1 MKHLSIDLETFSATD
16 LTKAGVYRYTEDP
29 TFQILLFGY
38 SIDGAPARV
47 IDLASGEHIP
57 ADILQALVDAEVLKS
72 AFNAAFERICLSA
85 HLRRQH
91 PDLLSEGFLDPAQW
105 HCIMVW
111 ASSLGLPMSL
121 DGVAKALRLDVQKEQ
136 AGKRLIR
143 RFTIPSK
150 DGGRVLPGDDPVAWM
165 EFVSYN
171 QADMDVEVA
180 LGKRLAKHP
189 CPRPSGQP
197 TPWISASTIPE
208 SASTRCPAPC
218 PN

>member
-38 SIDGAPARV
+38 SIDGASARV

-57 ADILQALVDAEVLKS
+57 ADILQALMDAKVVKS
-72 AFNAAFERICLSA
+72 AFNVAFERIFLSA
-85 HLRRQH
+85 HLRKYH
-91 PDLLSEGFLDPAQW
+91 PDLIGEGFLDPAQW
-105 HCIMVW
+105 RCTMVW
-111 ASSLGLPMSL
+111 AASLGLPMSL
-121 DGVAKALRLDVQKEQ
+121 EAAGKVLALSIGKDQES
-136 AGKRLIR
+136 KRLIQ

-171 QADMDVEVA
+171 QADVDVEVA

-197 TPWISASTIPE
+197 TPWISASTTPE
-208 SASTRCPAPC
+208 SASTRFPAPC